1 MKNGIIFLVFF
12 IALIWC
18 IYSIVEQSGNK
29 SQTFQNIPVKEKTH
43 INQTKIDILKG
54 R

>member
-1 MKNGIIFLVFF
+1 MKNGIMFLVFL
-12 IALIWC
+12 IGLIWYV
-18 IYSIVEQSGNK
+18 YSIAEHSEIK
-29 SQTFQNIPVKEKTH
+29 SETFQNIPVKQKTH